1 MATNPYRHFYFS
13 PNNLNT
19 KKSDTEIMLKE
30 RRTMNKNLKKY
41 VALALC
47 GLITACS
54 PTPKISIIEDI
65 NYDKDWQFFRSEKVL
80 DLASAQAQTQWET
93 VAIPHTPKIEP
104 LIVNDQF
111 QGDAWYKKIITAEP
125 AWKGKQ
131 VSVKFEA
138 AMNVAEVWLNGEKLT
153 THLGGYLPFSAN
165 LTEKLMWDA
174 PNELIVRLDNRDN
187 PVTGPKPL
195 HDLDFNTY
203 GGIYRHVY
211 LQIDND
217 LHISDPIAA
226 GKTASGGI
234 FVRYP
239 NVSQT
244 EATINIQ
251 THLVNKNQ
259 QSKQFRVEQELLDG
273 DKKVATQSSAKQMI
287 DGNSDTENTI
297 ELIVKNPRLWSPKTP
312 NLYNLVTR
320 IYDGEVLVDK
330 KTTRIGIREFKWVE
344 GQLYINGEKT
354 FLRGVNRHQ
363 EYPYIGYATSD
374 EADYRDA
381 VKIKS
386 AGFDYVRLSHYPHSP
401 AFMAAAD
408 ELGLVLLNSI
418 LGWQYFSEDPAF
430 QAQIQQTC
438 RDLIRRDRNHASVMA
453 WECSL
458 NESWMSEAFIDSLT
472 TIIKQ
477 EYPGALSAG
486 WQEYG
491 YDIYLQAR
499 QHRLEHYKTPTKPYI
514 VSEYGD
520 WEYYAMNAGLNQSA
534 WANLLQADRS
544 SRQLLSDGE
553 VRLLQQAS
561 NIQEAHNDNF
571 NTPAFADGYW
581 VMFDYN
587 RGYAPDLES
596 SGIMSIDRLPKY
608 SYYFYQSQRSPDEAS
623 EKFSSGPMVFIA
635 SEWTK
640 DSPLDVRVFSNTD
653 EVELLLN
660 GKAIAKQKP
669 DVNPNT
675 TNLKHP
681 PFTFTIPT
689 FEAGQLKAIGYRSGK
704 AVAEYSV
711 TTPGVVEKIN
721 LTIDTSGKAPAAGVK
736 DTVFVYAHLQDKN
749 GNPVHSNGIP
759 VKFNISGT
767 AKLVSPASVTTV
779 AGIATALVEI
789 GDSLTNIQVTAE
801 ADKLPTSTLQIK

>member
-1 MATNPYRHFYFS
+1 
-13 PNNLNT
+13 
-19 KKSDTEIMLKE
+19 
-30 RRTMNKNLKKY
+30 MNQQLSHLG
-41 VALALC
+41 ALVLC
-47 GLITACS
+47 CLLAACS
-54 PTPKISIIEDI
+54 PNPTPNTNLVSDALF
-65 NYDKDWQFFRSEKVL
+65 DQGWQFFRSEKAL
-80 DLASAQAQTQWET
+80 DLAAAQQQTEWEN
-93 VAIPHTPKIEP
+93 VSIPHTPKIEP
-104 LIVNDQF
+104 LVVNAQF
-111 QGDAWYKKIITAEP
+111 QGDAWYKKTITTEP
-125 AWKGKQ
+125 AWKGKHIRL
-131 VSVKFEA
+131 KFES
-138 AMNVAEVWLNGEKLT
+138 AMNVAEVWLNGKKLT
-153 THLGGYLPFSAN
+153 THVGGYLPFSVD
-165 LTEKLMWDA
+165 LTQQLIWDA
-174 PNELIVRLDNRDN
+174 PNELMVRLDNRDN

-217 LHISDPIAA
+217 LHISDAVAA
-226 GKTASGGI
+226 GKAASGGI

-239 NVSQT
+239 QVNATQATLNV
-244 EATINIQ
+244 Q
-251 THLVNKNQ
+251 THLVNKNAAN
-259 QSKQFRVEQELLDG
+259 KVFRVVQQLMDG
-273 DKKVATQSSAKQMI
+273 DKSVAEHTSESQTI
-287 DGNSDTENTI
+287 NGNSDAENTI
-297 ELIVKNPRLWSPKTP
+297 EFTLNNPRLWSPKAP

-320 IYDGEVLVDK
+320 VYEGDALVDEH
-330 KTTRIGIREFKWVE
+330 TTRIGIREFKWVE
-344 GQLYINGEKT
+344 GQLHINGEKT

-374 EADYRDA
+374 AADYRDA

-408 ELGLVLLNSI
+408 ELGLVLLDAI
-418 LGWQYFSEDPAF
+418 LGWQYFSEDAAF

-458 NESWMSEAFIDSLT
+458 NESWMTEPFIDSLT
-472 TIIKQ
+472 TIIQQ

-499 QHRLEHYKTPTKPYI
+499 QHRLEHYKTPTKPYV

-553 VRLLQQAS
+553 TRLLQQAA

-608 SYYFYQSQRSPDEAS
+608 SYYFYQSQRDPDEVS
-623 EKFSSGPMVFIA
+623 DKFASGPMVFIA
-635 SEWTK
+635 SEWSENST
-640 DSPLDVRVFSNTD
+640 VNIRVFSNAE
-653 EVELLLN
+653 EVALYVN
-660 GKAIAKQKP
+660 GKMITKQTP
-669 DVNPNT
+669 DQNNNT

-681 PFTFTIPT
+681 PFTFVVDK
-689 FEAGQLKAIGYRSGK
+689 FEAGELK
-704 AVAEYSV
+704 AVAYRGGNIVAEHTV
-711 TTPGVVEKIN
+711 VTPGEAHS
-721 LTIDTSGKAPAAGVK
+721 LALSIDTSGKEPQPGVK
-736 DTVFVYAHLQDKN
+736 DAIFIYAQLQDNK
-749 GNPVHSNGIP
+749 GNPLYSNNVP
-759 VKFNISGT
+759 VKFSVSGPATLISPVEVNT
-767 AKLVSPASVTTV
+767 A
-779 AGIATALVEI
+779 AGIASALVEI
-789 GDSLTNIQVTAE
+789 GDSLDGINITAE
-801 ADKLPTSTLQIK
+801 SSNLNAATISIK